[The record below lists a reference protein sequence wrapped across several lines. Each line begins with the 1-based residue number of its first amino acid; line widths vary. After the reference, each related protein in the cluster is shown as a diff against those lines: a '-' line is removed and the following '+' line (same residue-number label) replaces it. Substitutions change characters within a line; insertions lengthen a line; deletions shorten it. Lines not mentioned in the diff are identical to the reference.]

1 MLVSYIQNFALHFS
15 AFARVSLPYLH
26 CRFRNITLKAASKFR
41 EHVCQSPN
49 NRSALSEANHQAFS
63 NFPDKHEE
71 PSVNVRI
78 YGGPIELQA
87 PALQRL
93 PDLLPPH
100 SGAVSLARC
109 FNAGQVSV
117 RMRRSRER
125 SRRRSADR
133 RLKSPES
140 EGRIIATS
148 GGRPDEVIENTG
160 RIDFWRRTGG
170 LPTARSIKYS
180 SFFRHAS
187 NCACVIAHTL
197 SATSRLGYGLCSDKK
212 NTICYIYNSTSYN
225 YGAFPI
231 VIPLKTN

>member
-1 MLVSYIQNFALHFS
+1 LLVSYIQNFALHFS
-15 AFARVSLPYLH
+15 AFAHVSLPYLH

-41 EHVCQSPN
+41 EHVCQSRN

-93 PDLLPPH
+93 PDLLPPR
-100 SGAVSLARC
+100 SGALSLARC

-133 RLKSPES
+133 RLRSPES

-160 RIDFWRRTGG
+160 RIDFWRKDRRI
-170 LPTARSIKYS
+170 ANRSIYIVLLVLPPRFELRLRNRAYS
-180 SFFRHAS
+180 ISDITAWVR
-187 NCACVIAHTL
+187 TL
-197 SATSRLGYGLCSDKK
+197 
-212 NTICYIYNSTSYN
+212 
-225 YGAFPI
+225 F
-231 VIPLKTN
+231 